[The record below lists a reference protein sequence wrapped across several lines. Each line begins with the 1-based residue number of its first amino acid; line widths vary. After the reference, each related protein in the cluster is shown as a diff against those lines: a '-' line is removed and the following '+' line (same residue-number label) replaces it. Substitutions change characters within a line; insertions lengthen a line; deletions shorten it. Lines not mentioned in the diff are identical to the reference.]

1 MANNPGC
8 QFLAVTLLPTCLLFL
23 FPWLPLRRG
32 PVLWQPTT
40 FQPCRG
46 AHASLLIVKT
56 LSRQPLPSPSSAK
69 KTLAKWGKHLHSA
82 LLDINHLLHVLLF
95 LDAVDHLIARPRTF
109 HMSEMC
115 TKLRAPKFETTTIW
129 LRNLSIS
136 IDDVLNQ
143 EWCNPLSVAVH
154 PRQGHSGKWKR
165 KREKERERR
174 FLGFSFANLQISNFQ
189 NSSITNCGCKRK
201 SQHRHRERESLTLY
215 LKLLQFFTCRYFWA
229 WNIFKLDQV
238 YYAWLIKWGV
248 KRTKIQ
254 LDHLDQLC
262 ITRWL
267 IIKRYQLVLGD
278 TGSV

>member
-1 MANNPGC
+1 MGLWASEQTTTWSVWMEWISLRPLWLLEHLWCEQSGLLWGKENGNHHG
-8 QFLAVTLLPTCLLFL
+8 QFLAVTLLPTCLFFL

-69 KTLAKWGKHLHSA
+69 KTLAKWGKHLHYA
-82 LLDINHLLHVLLF
+82 LLDVNHLLHVLLF

-129 LRNLSIS
+129 RRNLSIS

-143 EWCNPLSVAVH
+143 EWCNPLSVH
-154 PRQGHSGKWKR
+154 SRQGHSGK
-165 KREKERERR
+165 
-174 FLGFSFANLQISNFQ
+174 
-189 NSSITNCGCKRK
+189 
-201 SQHRHRERESLTLY
+201 
-215 LKLLQFFTCRYFWA
+215 
-229 WNIFKLDQV
+229 
-238 YYAWLIKWGV
+238 
-248 KRTKIQ
+248 
-254 LDHLDQLC
+254 
-262 ITRWL
+262 
-267 IIKRYQLVLGD
+267 
-278 TGSV
+278 

>member
-1 MANNPGC
+1 MANNPCC

-23 FPWLPLRRG
+23 FPWLPLRRE

-46 AHASLLIVKT
+46 AHASLLIVMT

-82 LLDINHLLHVLLF
+82 LLDVNHLLQVLLF
-95 LDAVDHLIARPRTF
+95 LDAVDHLIARPRTS
-109 HMSEMC
+109 HKSEMC

-129 LRNLSIS
+129 RRNLSIS

-143 EWCNPLSVAVH
+143 EWCNPLSVH
-154 PRQGHSGKWKR
+154 SRQGQMEMEKKKGRRNGKLKW
-165 KREKERERR
+165 R

-201 SQHRHRERESLTLY
+201 SQHRHRESLTLY
-215 LKLLQFFTCRYFWA
+215 LK
-229 WNIFKLDQV
+229 
-238 YYAWLIKWGV
+238 
-248 KRTKIQ
+248 
-254 LDHLDQLC
+254 
-262 ITRWL
+262 
-267 IIKRYQLVLGD
+267 
-278 TGSV
+278 

>member
-1 MANNPGC
+1 MANNPCC

-82 LLDINHLLHVLLF
+82 LLDVNHLLHVLLF
-95 LDAVDHLIARPRTF
+95 LDAVDHLIARPRTS

-115 TKLRAPKFETTTIW
+115 TKLKAPKFETTTIW

-136 IDDVLNQ
+136 IGDVLNQ
-143 EWCNPLSVAVH
+143 EWCNPLSVH
-154 PRQGHSGKWKR
+154 SRQGHSGKWKR
-165 KREKERERR
+165 KREKERERKMGISR
-174 FLGFSFANLQISNFQ
+174 IFLCKFANFQ
-189 NSSITNCGCKRK
+189 FPKF
-201 SQHRHRERESLTLY
+201 QYH
-215 LKLLQFFTCRYFWA
+215 
-229 WNIFKLDQV
+229 
-238 YYAWLIKWGV
+238 
-248 KRTKIQ
+248 
-254 LDHLDQLC
+254 
-262 ITRWL
+262 
-267 IIKRYQLVLGD
+267 
-278 TGSV
+278 